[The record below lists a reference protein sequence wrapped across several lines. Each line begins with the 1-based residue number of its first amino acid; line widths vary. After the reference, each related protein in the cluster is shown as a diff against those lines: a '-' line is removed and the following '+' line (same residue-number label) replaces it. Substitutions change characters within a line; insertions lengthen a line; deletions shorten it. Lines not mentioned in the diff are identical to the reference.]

1 MSTELSIING
11 YSRFWEELFIGSKIY
26 ITIMNKQEAEKAF
39 EPLDIRDIPQR
50 RPLINEIAFS
60 IFEKFCLKEL
70 DDTYLKNLKL
80 GDPLLKKLHIEKL
93 KNLDEIISMGRS
105 FTHDLIEDELT
116 IIKEMAQRLITTF
129 SNREGLKVSPTFAGC
144 GIVHEARGDIYYKET
159 LVEVKAG
166 DRNFKSQDIR
176 QLFIYGALNSKQQE
190 PEPLDIKYFQLFNPR
205 TGLIWKEEV
214 GTITWKIAGSSPFE
228 VFNELIEFISS
239 DYRSL

>member
-26 ITIMNKQEAEKAF
+26 IPIMNKQEAEKAF
-39 EPLDIRDIPQR
+39 EPLDIEDIPQR

-70 DDTYLKNLKL
+70 DNNYVQNLNLDDT
-80 GDPLLKKLHIEKL
+80 LLRKLHQEKL
-93 KNLDEIISMGRS
+93 INLYEIIYLGRS

-116 IIKEMAQRLITTF
+116 IIKEMAQRLIKTF
-129 SNREGLKVSPTFAGC
+129 SDREGLKVSPTFAGC

-190 PEPLDIKYFQLFNPR
+190 PLDIKYFQLFNPR
-205 TGLIWKEEV
+205 TGLIWEEEI
-214 GTITWKIAGSSPFE
+214 GAIAWKIAGSSPFE